1 MEFEESSQALFENF
15 KSGTA
20 ILVISNL
27 TLVERDAAPKEVRE
41 VLLSVPRENMEL
53 VEFTEE
59 ASDLAER
66 YLNERI
72 VFEKSRVDAQH
83 IATATISRVD
93 VLVS

>member
-27 TLVERDAAPKEVRE
+27 ALVERDAAPKEVRE